1 MTKGY
6 SKLLISD
13 LVLPNIRCP
22 LPLAGLDLAMMF
34 WHTGMERSED
44 QWHDLL
50 NSEGLKIT
58 KIWNNPNG
66 DGAVI
71 EAMLDEEEVV
81 AMAIEQHDRCC
92 FFTY

>member
-13 LVLPNIRCP
+13 LVLPNTRCP

-50 NSEGLKIT
+50 KSEGLEII

-71 EAMLDEEEVV
+71 EAMLDEEQA
-81 AMAIEQHDRCC
+81 AMTVEQQDRCC
-92 FFTY
+92 LFMY